1 VAVNSVLGLR
11 LVVYRRLNHQV
22 RIYAE
27 AGGSEPKERS
37 GERKLKHEVAQVKEP
52 DMPCYINRLK
62 NYNRNAF
69 DYCREELAYVAV
81 MHKLGFSNWRLRDIV
96 REAQRVEA
104 RAKAERN

>member
-1 VAVNSVLGLR
+1 V
-11 LVVYRRLNHQV
+11 
-22 RIYAE
+22 
-27 AGGSEPKERS
+27 
-37 GERKLKHEVAQVKEP
+37 LKHEVAPLGAVAKERSQA
-52 DMPCYINRLK
+52 MKTHYINRLK